1 MTTVRQD
8 VEGMGRLMVRLLM
21 RLLNEAGGDA
31 PASVITPTTLVRRAS
46 A

>member
-1 MTTVRQD
+1 
-8 VEGMGRLMVRLLM
+8 MGRLMVRLLM
-21 RLLNEAGGDA
+21 RLLDRPGEAV